1 MKRIQMP
8 SSYAVVPDGEKALLG
23 EQGFRRPSD
32 LQERYERSACRR
44 KVSARLIFPEIK
56 NALRRWI
63 LTMPQGI
70 LFVFYM
76 TRTAPCSRSESR

>member
-1 MKRIQMP
+1 MLSAQ
-8 SSYAVVPDGEKALLG
+8 YGAVH
-23 EQGFRRPSD
+23 
-32 LQERYERSACRR
+32 
-44 KVSARLIFPEIK
+44 
-56 NALRRWI
+56 

>member
-1 MKRIQMP
+1 M
-8 SSYAVVPDGEKALLG
+8 STNLGAV
-23 EQGFRRPSD
+23 QT
-32 LQERYERSACRR
+32 
-44 KVSARLIFPEIK
+44 
-56 NALRRWI
+56 